1 MRARAAEK
9 EFRMSVV
16 PNTSQPAMLAREG
29 SRERLGV
36 GPVKVSARRLKVFA
50 MDLWCYVP
58 YYDGYLC
65 KSLRNENVDVTV
77 GAISYHRDCGHF
89 ARQGLRNDPGLVDIV
104 ARLNIRNPHL
114 RRILKFIEFFINSAA
129 LMIRF
134 AVAPPDI
141 LHVQYI
147 PLIEQGLPFEF
158 WFMQYAKKL
167 GIKLVYT
174 VHNALPLDV
183 GGNFTETYRKV
194 YRLPDA
200 LICHNQSTRARLV
213 EEFGVEPQRIWL
225 IPHGPMFHDSQV
237 WTKEGARARL
247 GYSPDQCVV
256 LWQGIVM
263 PYKGL
268 DFLLDAWSKVQ
279 SSGLNCRLVIAGTGE
294 ERWLRGVDEKVRALG
309 IEASVQLDLR
319 FLPVEDV
326 SLHYQA
332 ADIVVYPYK
341 EISTSGALMT
351 GVAFRKTLVATD
363 VPSFAELLRDGEN
376 AALVRYGDVEG
387 MAGTL
392 ERLIQNSAER
402 ERLAA
407 GLAGT
412 GAPRDPWAP
421 IARETRN
428 CYEALF
434 EVPGS
439 LGDPAEVDR

>member
-1 MRARAAEK
+1 
-9 EFRMSVV
+9 MSVV
-16 PNTSQPAMLAREG
+16 PGTCDPAMRTREG

-36 GPVKVSARRLKVFA
+36 RPARGFARRLKVFV

-65 KSLRNENVDVTV
+65 KGLRNENVDVTV

-89 ARQGLRNDPGLVDIV
+89 ARHGLRNDPGLVDIV

-129 LMIRF
+129 LVIRF
-134 AVAPPDI
+134 ALAPPDI

-158 WFMQYAKKL
+158 WFMEYAKKL

-183 GGNFTETYRKV
+183 GKNLTETYRRI

-200 LICHNQSTRARLV
+200 LICHNQSTRTRLV
-213 EEFGVEPQRIWL
+213 EQLGVEPERIWL

-237 WTKEGARARL
+237 RTKEEARARL
-247 GYSPDQCVV
+247 GYSTECVV

-268 DFLLDAWSKVQ
+268 DFLLDAWRKVQ

-294 ERWLRGVDEKVRALG
+294 GRWLRGIEEKVRTLG
-309 IEASVQLDLR
+309 IEASVQLVLR

-363 VPSFAELLRDGEN
+363 LPSFAEVLRDGEN

-387 MAGTL
+387 LAGAL
-392 ERLIQNSAER
+392 ERLIQDAAKR

-407 GLAGT
+407 GLAGA
-412 GAPRDPWAP
+412 GALHDPWAP

-428 CYEALF
+428 RYEALL